1 MNTLEKI
8 LKDPNN
14 NFSLLISELIKCESE
29 DRDDDGWDIVYKI
42 ETLDDEVTLLTD
54 DFLKRNLE
62 NEEECLLY
70 SSLWASMLN
79 NDVDYMKMQLALKS
93 LSNSDR
99 ERIFKYF
106 ENVLIADVPDDIKG
120 ISMQNLFFIKMIRN

>member
-1 MNTLEKI
+1 MNTLDDL
-8 LKDPNN
+8 LKVPIN

-42 ETLDDEVTLLTD
+42 ETLDDEVNLLIH

-93 LSNSDR
+93 LSNLDR

-106 ENVLIADVPDDIKG
+106 NNILMVDVPDDTKG
-120 ISMQNLFFIKMIRN
+120 VINAKKMMSYFN

>member
-1 MNTLEKI
+1 MKKLTNL
-8 LKDPNN
+8 LKDPVK

-29 DRDDDGWDIVYKI
+29 DREDEAWDIVYKI
-42 ETLDDEVTLLTD
+42 ESLEDEVTLIID
-54 DFLKRNLE
+54 DFLERDLE
-62 NEEECLLY
+62 NEEECLFY

-79 NDVDYMKMQLALKS
+79 NDVDHMKMQLALKS

-106 ENVLIADVPDDIKG
+106 NNVLIADVPDDTKG
-120 ISMQNLFFIKMIRN
+120 VVNAKKMMSYFN

>member
-29 DRDDDGWDIVYKI
+29 DREDEAWDIVYKI
-42 ETLDDEVTLLTD
+42 ETLDDEVNLLIH
-54 DFLKRNLE
+54 DFLERNLE
-62 NEEECLLY
+62 NEEEFLLY
-70 SSLWASMLN
+70 SSLWASILN
-79 NDVDYMKMQLALKS
+79 NDIDYIKLHLLLKS
-93 LSNSDR
+93 LPEYDR

-106 ENVLIADVPDDIKG
+106 NNILMVDVPDDTKG
-120 ISMQNLFFIKMIRN
+120 VINAKKMMSYFN

>member
-42 ETLDDEVTLLTD
+42 ETLDDEVNLLIH
-54 DFLKRNLE
+54 DFLERNLE
-62 NEEECLLY
+62 NEEEFLLY
-70 SSLWASMLN
+70 SSLWASILN
-79 NDVDYMKMQLALKS
+79 NDIDHMKLHLLLKS
-93 LSNSDR
+93 LPEYDR

-106 ENVLIADVPDDIKG
+106 ENVLITDVLDDTKG
-120 ISMQNLFFIKMIRN
+120 VVNAKKIMCYFN

>member
-1 MNTLEKI
+1 MKKLTNL
-8 LKDPNN
+8 LKDPIN

-42 ETLDDEVTLLTD
+42 ETLDDEVNLLIH
-54 DFLKRNLE
+54 DFLERNLE

-79 NDVDYMKMQLALKS
+79 NDVDHMKMQFALKS

-106 ENVLIADVPDDIKG
+106 NNVLIADVPDDTKG
-120 ISMQNLFFIKMIRN
+120 VINAKKMMSYFN

>member
-1 MNTLEKI
+1 MNTLEE
-8 LKDPNN
+8 LLENPVE

-29 DRDDDGWDIVYKI
+29 DREEEAWDIIYRI
-42 ETLDDEVTLLTD
+42 ESLENEMTLIIH
-54 DFLKRNLE
+54 DFLERDLE

-79 NDVDYMKMQLALKS
+79 NDVDHMKIQLALKS

-99 ERIFKYF
+99 GRIFKYF
-106 ENVLIADVPDDIKG
+106 ENVLIADVPDDTKG
-120 ISMQNLFFIKMIRN
+120 VINAKKMMSYFI